1 MTVKIACIPVYGYN
15 FIAEMKIKMPRGC
28 PAIEEHLTYILN
40 DFVIS
45 LENVLSSR
53 FPFPPFFFTHQSRK
67 CPIETGLMII
77 KGTER
82 PDRFPHVWKVIYNAL
97 KILTH
102 FVSTHNKDASK
113 SSKIIVQ
120 TLLIFLYNL
129 KQKYNTQRLR
139 FLWKEAMVIS
149 IEFNNPVDLKAFIQ
163 CSYLL
168 REDTKDAFNI
178 IFSHVNEIRLPVPYI
193 EIRNASISS
202 K

>member
-1 MTVKIACIPVYGYN
+1 
-15 FIAEMKIKMPRGC
+15 MKIKMRRGC

-40 DFVIS
+40 DLVIS
-45 LENVLSSR
+45 LEDVFSPH

-82 PDRFPHVWKVIYNAL
+82 PDRFPHIWKVIYNAL

-102 FVSTHNKDASK
+102 FISTYNKDASK

-120 TLLIFLYNL
+120 TLLIFLSNL
-129 KQKYNTQRLR
+129 KQKYNAQRLR

-149 IEFNNPVDLKAFIQ
+149 IEFNNPVDLKAFIE

-168 REDTKDAFNI
+168 REDTKYAFNI
-178 IFSHVNEIRLPVPYI
+178 IFSNVNEFQFPVPYI

-202 K
+202 KWRRFIIFAH